1 MQKRSTKREFGRQL
15 RDMRKNP
22 KLRLL
27 LDRPIEVSQLPPF
40 VPRGIASAFS
50 LLSTRTLM
58 RYEGKGLTPIRRGRQ
73 SVCYERGEFLKGLE
87 IKDTPGSAP
96 RYTAA
101 ARGTPASQ
109 R

>member
-1 MQKRSTKREFGRQL
+1 MQKRSTKRELGRQL

-50 LLSTRTLM
+50 LLSTRTLL

-73 SVCYERGEFLKGLE
+73 SVCYERGEFLRWLG
-87 IKDTPGSAP
+87 I
-96 RYTAA
+96 
-101 ARGTPASQ
+101 
-109 R
+109 